1 MSTIIFYDIPS
12 VLPGK
17 VWSPN
22 TQKTRFTLNY
32 KRIPFTTVWWE
43 FNEIESK
50 SKELGILPTGK
61 KADGSP
67 LYTLPAIYDPS
78 TKKYISDSI
87 LIAEYLDEQYPN
99 TPRVIP
105 DGTLALQHAY
115 VAAFSSKFAVAFPLL
130 PDAEIKILNASSVK
144 HIRNGV
150 EADGKT
156 IEEKA
161 LKGDERKEQWTKV
174 KGSLS
179 DVAGW
184 IQKSGGPFLG
194 GDKPI
199 FSDFETAGWIFFLR
213 AIFGKDSEFWRDLLT
228 WNDGRLGKFIGDIEQ
243 YQSYE

>member
-50 SKELGILPTGK
+50 SKELGIHPTGK

-67 LYTLPAIYDPS
+67 LYTVPAIYDPT
-78 TKKYISDSI
+78 TKKYIANSI
-87 LIAEYLDEQYPN
+87 LIAEYLDKQYPDS
-99 TPRVIP
+99 PRVIP
-105 DGTLALQHAY
+105 DGTVALQHAY
-115 VAAFSSKFAVAFPLL
+115 GTAFSPKFRVAYPLL
-130 PDAEIKILNASSVK
+130 FDAELKILNPPSAK
-144 HIRNGV
+144 YFRGKF
-150 EADGKT
+150 ETDGKT

-161 LKGDERKEQWTKV
+161 LKGDERREQWIKV
-174 KGSLS
+174 KESLS

-184 IQKSGGPFLG
+184 IQKSSGPFLG
-194 GDKPI
+194 GHKPV
-199 FSDFETAGWIFFLR
+199 FSDFETAGWLFFLR
-213 AIFGKDSEFWRDLLT
+213 AVLGKDSEFWQDFLT
-228 WNDGRLGKFIGDIEQ
+228 WNDGYLGKYVDAFEQ